1 MPIPL
6 LDSPD
11 IHVVRGQFEAWMDGC
26 RARLLGMLL
35 HENPH
40 PSRSYMADAWE
51 NAWETVD
58 RMLKDRLQQEN

>member
-1 MPIPL
+1 
-6 LDSPD
+6 
-11 IHVVRGQFEAWMDGC
+11 MDGC